1 MLHITDVM
9 VDQAVTS
16 IEAQSVLSQ
25 AFLLFNQKKASMQ
38 ERIRT
43 QTGDVKL
50 STLGAVIPDQGYAG
64 TKVYTTIAGKFQFV
78 ILLFS
83 SETGLPLASFD
94 AGAITRIRTAACSV
108 IVAKKLASADSKILA
123 VLGAGIQGEAH
134 AIQMAEAFNLEKIN
148 IYSPNSAPELVKKLE
163 HFCDAKVFNTN
174 IESAIDGADIIVTAT
189 RSAKPLFSGD
199 LISNNCFIAAVGSSL
214 PNTRELDDI
223 ALEKASTIVVE
234 WRKQSLNEAGD
245 LVLAP
250 AQLNIEKKIIEIGEL
265 LSEESCGQWINEQGI
280 KIYKSVGVGIEDISL
295 AGLAYEKIQR
305 AQIKS

>member
-1 MLHITDVM
+1 MLHITDAM
-9 VDQAVTS
+9 VDQAVS
-16 IEAQSVLSQ
+16 SKEAQSVLSQ

-43 QTGDVKL
+43 QTGDIKL
-50 STLGAVIPDQGYAG
+50 STLGAVIPDQGYLG

-83 SETGLPLASFD
+83 SESGRPLASFD
-94 AGAITRIRTAACSV
+94 AGSITRIRTAACSV
-108 IVAKKLASADSKILA
+108 IVAKKLASTDSKILA

-163 HFCDAKVFNTN
+163 NSCGAKVFNTN

-189 RSAKPLFSGD
+189 RSANPLFSGN

-234 WRKQSLNEAGD
+234 WRKQSLKEAGD

-250 AQLNIEKKIIEIGEL
+250 PQLNLDKKIIEIGEL
-265 LSEESCGQWINEQGI
+265 LSIESNAQSNNNGI
-280 KIYKSVGVGIEDISL
+280 TIYKSVGVGIEDISL
-295 AGLAYEKIQR
+295 AGLVYEKIQR
-305 AQIKS
+305 ARPKS